1 MVGQT
6 VGPGKLRSHLGSGE
20 QISFIRFKPLAKR
33 QGKKKTLPMSSLSY
47 SCPKCARLCV
57 KYSESPLFD
66 DCLNR
71 PGALFDDCLNRPGA
85 LFDDCLNRLSAELA
99 KNGPGQPLNNGEPF
113 ARFRS

>member
-1 MVGQT
+1 M
-6 VGPGKLRSHLGSGE
+6 
-20 QISFIRFKPLAKR
+20 SF
-33 QGKKKTLPMSSLSY
+33 LSY
-47 SCPKCARLCV
+47 SCQRFARLCV

-85 LFDDCLNRLSAELA
+85 LFDDRLSAKLA
-99 KNGPGQPLNNGEPF
+99 KPAKGGKLRLSANGPGQPLNAGEPF

>member
-1 MVGQT
+1 
-6 VGPGKLRSHLGSGE
+6 
-20 QISFIRFKPLAKR
+20 
-33 QGKKKTLPMSSLSY
+33 MSSLSY